1 MKNEFNESMGKLL
14 KTKIRQPSEKE
25 RQVFNEYETTKKEMF
40 LETVSLAEEKKLFKN
55 DRIESMSNLLDRIN
69 TEIAKRD
76 FSDVSTDK
84 LIMLGVKLQD
94 SIKTEIQSTSI
105 EIKRQDDLMDLDF
118 RKTETIYLE

>member
-1 MKNEFNESMGKLL
+1 
-14 KTKIRQPSEKE
+14 
-25 RQVFNEYETTKKEMF
+25 
-40 LETVSLAEEKKLFKN
+40 
-55 DRIESMSNLLDRIN
+55 MSNLLDRIN
-69 TEIAKRD
+69 SEIAKRD

-84 LIMLGVKLQD
+84 LIMLGVKIQE

>member
-1 MKNEFNESMGKLL
+1 MKNEFNEAMGKIL

-25 RQVFNEYETTKKEMF
+25 RQVFNEYETNKREMF
-40 LETVSLAEEKKLFKN
+40 LETVSLVEEKKLFKN

-69 TEIAKRD
+69 SEIAKRD

-84 LIMLGVKLQD
+84 LIMLGVKIQE